1 MTTKQLPP
9 PWGRVGVG
17 AANKPRSDKTTAPS
31 PTKRLPPPWD
41 WNSSRVV
48 RERVGVGA
56 ANTPR
61 SNKTL
66 KTPPSPFTYT
76 LSAQVYVNNPIGCA
90 LAHRLPDP
98 TTIAQTAAQLPPP
111 LWDWNSSRAVRERV
125 GAGGAAIPPSPCGQ
139 ALTEKATA
147 SFVGTGGGDG
157 GGVRP
162 HTSLINRE
170 PAVGWVSAQRVTQQ
184 LLPSHTANCS
194 LPLWGRVGVGAANK
208 PRSGKTP
215 KTTPS
220 SFIYTLSAQAY
231 VKSPIACALA
241 HRHLPPPPATGR
253 IP

>member
-1 MTTKQLPP
+1 MTAKQPHSPQNYPLPL
-9 PWGRVGVG
+9 WGRVGVG

-31 PTKRLPPPWD
+31 PTKRLPPPWG
-41 WNSSRVV
+41 
-48 RERVGVGA
+48 RVGVGA

-111 LWDWNSSRAVRERV
+111 PWDWNSSRAVRE
-125 GAGGAAIPPSPCGQ
+125 
-139 ALTEKATA
+139 
-147 SFVGTGGGDG
+147 
-157 GGVRP
+157 
-162 HTSLINRE
+162 
-170 PAVGWVSAQRVTQQ
+170 
-184 LLPSHTANCS
+184 
-194 LPLWGRVGVGAANK
+194 RVGVGAANK

-220 SFIYTLSAQAY
+220 SFTYTLSAQVY
-231 VKSPIACALA
+231 VNSPIACALT
-241 HRHLPPPPATGR
+241 HRHLPMPPATGR